1 MNYFFSTLLIISSLN
16 IFSQQS
22 PNLQNVTLKG
32 KIIEKETQQVLEYAT
47 VVLKDLRTK
56 KLSGGITNAEGLFSF
71 EVSTGLYEISF
82 EFIGFKKMVLSNQK
96 INANRD
102 FGIINLHAD
111 TENLNEVE
119 IIAEKSTVEIKLDKK
134 IYNVGKDMTVKGGTA
149 TDVLEN
155 VPSVTVD
162 QDGTISLR
170 GNDNVTILINGKPSG
185 LVGLNG
191 TNALKQLPAEAI
203 EKVEV
208 VTSPSARYQA
218 EGTGG
223 ILNIILRRSKISGFN
238 GSSQLTLGNPDRFGV
253 NANLNYRTSKFNL
266 FTNSSYDYRDSPGKS
281 SIRQENL
288 ANFGGEHFLNENRLS
303 ARINRNVNSLVG
315 LEYYFSETSSIVGSI
330 LYSSSKDDNNTSNT
344 SDKLFENRTLSA
356 SSFRN
361 NNIKQDENTT
371 EYALNYTKNFK
382 KADHKLTLDIKLENS
397 TELSDGFTLET
408 NTVPNNAIIAQ
419 EFQLTDNYQR
429 SLLLQGD
436 YVLPL
441 KKDGRFEFGFR
452 SDFNKTITDFEI
464 DTLNAFGIR
473 VSDANFSNIL
483 HYGENIHAVYSQY
496 GTKFDKLSFLM
507 GLRMEISDIN
517 IDLITTHEN
526 FDKNYTKLFPTL
538 NFNYELNDRESFTLG
553 YNRRIRR
560 PRSRFIN
567 PFPSRSSATNLF
579 SGNPDINPAYTSA
592 YELGYMNR
600 MKKLTVNSSIY
611 YNHSTDNFTFVT
623 EETGDFT
630 DEGIPIIIRMP
641 INLATESR
649 YGFEL
654 GLNYNPLKIWRINSS
669 FNLFK
674 SQTRGDFNGRNFDA
688 DNTSWFTRFSSK
700 LTLPK
705 AIDFQTTFFYM
716 GPSKT
721 AQSTNNGMFMAN
733 LAFSKDVMKEKGTL
747 TLNVSD
753 LLNSSKRK
761 GTSFTPT
768 TFSRSEFQFRQRS
781 VNLAF
786 SYRFNQKKKRQP
798 QPQKGDENM
807 GEDFGG

>member
-266 FTNSSYDYRDSPGKS
+266 FTNSSYDYRDSP
-281 SIRQENL
+281 
-288 ANFGGEHFLNENRLS
+288 
-303 ARINRNVNSLVG
+303 
-315 LEYYFSETSSIVGSI
+315 
-330 LYSSSKDDNNTSNT
+330 
-344 SDKLFENRTLSA
+344 
-356 SSFRN
+356 
-361 NNIKQDENTT
+361 
-371 EYALNYTKNFK
+371 
-382 KADHKLTLDIKLENS
+382 
-397 TELSDGFTLET
+397 
-408 NTVPNNAIIAQ
+408 
-419 EFQLTDNYQR
+419 
-429 SLLLQGD
+429 
-436 YVLPL
+436 
-441 KKDGRFEFGFR
+441 
-452 SDFNKTITDFEI
+452 
-464 DTLNAFGIR
+464 
-473 VSDANFSNIL
+473 
-483 HYGENIHAVYSQY
+483 
-496 GTKFDKLSFLM
+496 
-507 GLRMEISDIN
+507 
-517 IDLITTHEN
+517 
-526 FDKNYTKLFPTL
+526 
-538 NFNYELNDRESFTLG
+538 
-553 YNRRIRR
+553 
-560 PRSRFIN
+560 
-567 PFPSRSSATNLF
+567 
-579 SGNPDINPAYTSA
+579 
-592 YELGYMNR
+592 
-600 MKKLTVNSSIY
+600 
-611 YNHSTDNFTFVT
+611 
-623 EETGDFT
+623 
-630 DEGIPIIIRMP
+630 
-641 INLATESR
+641 
-649 YGFEL
+649 
-654 GLNYNPLKIWRINSS
+654 
-669 FNLFK
+669 
-674 SQTRGDFNGRNFDA
+674 
-688 DNTSWFTRFSSK
+688 
-700 LTLPK
+700 
-705 AIDFQTTFFYM
+705 
-716 GPSKT
+716 
-721 AQSTNNGMFMAN
+721 
-733 LAFSKDVMKEKGTL
+733 
-747 TLNVSD
+747 
-753 LLNSSKRK
+753 
-761 GTSFTPT
+761 
-768 TFSRSEFQFRQRS
+768 
-781 VNLAF
+781 
-786 SYRFNQKKKRQP
+786 
-798 QPQKGDENM
+798 
-807 GEDFGG
+807 

>member
-371 EYALNYTKNFK
+371 EYALNYTKNESIWK
-382 KADHKLTLDIKLENS
+382 
-397 TELSDGFTLET
+397 
-408 NTVPNNAIIAQ
+408 
-419 EFQLTDNYQR
+419 
-429 SLLLQGD
+429 
-436 YVLPL
+436 
-441 KKDGRFEFGFR
+441 
-452 SDFNKTITDFEI
+452 
-464 DTLNAFGIR
+464 
-473 VSDANFSNIL
+473 FSN
-483 HYGENIHAVYSQY
+483 
-496 GTKFDKLSFLM
+496 F
-507 GLRMEISDIN
+507 
-517 IDLITTHEN
+517 
-526 FDKNYTKLFPTL
+526 
-538 NFNYELNDRESFTLG
+538 
-553 YNRRIRR
+553 
-560 PRSRFIN
+560 
-567 PFPSRSSATNLF
+567 
-579 SGNPDINPAYTSA
+579 
-592 YELGYMNR
+592 
-600 MKKLTVNSSIY
+600 
-611 YNHSTDNFTFVT
+611 
-623 EETGDFT
+623 
-630 DEGIPIIIRMP
+630 
-641 INLATESR
+641 
-649 YGFEL
+649 
-654 GLNYNPLKIWRINSS
+654 
-669 FNLFK
+669 
-674 SQTRGDFNGRNFDA
+674 
-688 DNTSWFTRFSSK
+688 
-700 LTLPK
+700 
-705 AIDFQTTFFYM
+705 
-716 GPSKT
+716 
-721 AQSTNNGMFMAN
+721 
-733 LAFSKDVMKEKGTL
+733 
-747 TLNVSD
+747 
-753 LLNSSKRK
+753 
-761 GTSFTPT
+761 
-768 TFSRSEFQFRQRS
+768 
-781 VNLAF
+781 
-786 SYRFNQKKKRQP
+786 
-798 QPQKGDENM
+798 
-807 GEDFGG
+807 